1 MEINE
6 MDSYVKQQIQEC
18 YNEMYDYVFD
28 FEMPEDG
35 EDENFTYLKNEIE
48 KRQISI
54 PKDLYEKI
62 NSFIDK
68 EFLPLANGEAFEGM
82 VSAIENDS
90 EESEIGAQYLWA
102 IIQRRNALK
111 EFGMKELYPL
121 LVENS

>member
-1 MEINE
+1 

-28 FEMPEDG
+28 YEMPEDG

-54 PKDLYEKI
+54 PKDIYEKI
-62 NSFIDK
+62 NAFIDK
-68 EFLPLANGEAFEGM
+68 EFLPLANGEAFGNM
-82 VSAIENDS
+82 VSAIENLS
-90 EESEIGAQYLWA
+90 EANEIGAEYLWA

-121 LVENS
+121 LVENP